1 VTFTP
6 TRGQC
11 GSPPGGACGCW
22 QRLISGKVF
31 DETEGKIDRV
41 FEALGEKQ
49 VRNLSRP
56 VRIHVLADPTQSAYA
71 PRPNPLPLPDKL
83 SIAVLPFTTMSGD
96 SEQD

>member
-1 VTFTP
+1 M
-6 TRGQC
+6 
-11 GSPPGGACGCW
+11 GA
-22 QRLISGKVF
+22 RLEALADAGRVFISGKVF